1 MEGRLLLLKN
11 EWNNLDENTK
21 RALLDVAKQFEFT
34 NETPSWYDNKN
45 NKIDEVEFCTWFIS
59 KHPLKYVGGIFYD
72 IDGIISEE
80 KLKKEIVDAL
90 KPYVKTNIVKRAKQ
104 ILDAL
109 RYESMCEIIPKHT
122 DRIHFKNGTYFIN
135 GGFVPEKEF
144 CSNRLPVNYNSDA
157 VPPTRWLRFL
167 DELLYP
173 EDIYTLQEFMGYIL
187 IPTTKAQAM
196 LLLIGNG
203 GEGKSRVGFVCRN
216 LLGNNMT
223 ICSISTLA
231 NNRFSLADQE
241 GMLLMIDDD
250 MKMEALTD
258 TGVIKAVVTME
269 DKMNLERKGK
279 QSYQGYLNVRIMA
292 FGNGS
297 LSSLYDKSDGFYR
310 RQITIRVKEKSQ
322 NRVDDRNLSAKL
334 SEETEGIALWCLEGL
349 KRLIKNEFHFTISE
363 RTLQNQAELRREED
377 SILDFFESEGYITF
391 DKNAIATTKELYEAY
406 CLWGNDNLI
415 KIRSESSFSKELRQ
429 RADKLGLIYLKNA
442 SVDNKTARGYKGIC
456 AIHTLKD
463 IPFKG

>member
-122 DRIHFKNGTYFIN
+122 DRIHFKNGTYFID

-173 EDIYTLQEFMGYIL
+173 EDIFTLQEFMGYIL

-406 CLWGNDNLI
+406 CLWGTMG
-415 KIRSESSFSKELRQ
+415 Q
-429 RADKLGLIYLKNA
+429 
-442 SVDNKTARGYKGIC
+442 
-456 AIHTLKD
+456 
-463 IPFKG
+463 

>member
-109 RYESMCEIIPKHT
+109 RYESICEIIPKHT

-223 ICSISTLA
+223 ICSISNLA

-429 RADKLGLIYLKNA
+429 RADKLGLKYLKNA
-442 SVDNKTARGYKGIC
+442 SIDNKTARGYKGIC

-463 IPFKG
+463 IPFKN

>member
-363 RTLQNQAELRREED
+363 RTLQNRAELRREED

>member
-21 RALLDVAKQFEFT
+21 KALLDVAKQFEFT
-34 NETPSWYDNKN
+34 NKTPSWYDNKN

-90 KPYVKTNIVKRAKQ
+90 KPYIKTNIVKRAKQ

-122 DRIHFKNGTYFIN
+122 DRIHFKNGTYFID

-349 KRLIKNEFHFTISE
+349 KRLTANEFHFTISE

-377 SILDFFESEGYITF
+377 SILDFFESEGYISF
-391 DKNAIATTKELYEAY
+391 DEPAIATTKELYEAY

-429 RADKLGLIYLKNA
+429 RADKLGLKYLKNA

-456 AIHTLKD
+456 AIHTLKG
-463 IPFKG
+463 IPFKS

>member
-122 DRIHFKNGTYFIN
+122 DRIHFKNGTYFID

-144 CSNRLPVNYNSDA
+144 CSNRLPVNYNLDA
-157 VPPTRWLRFL
+157 VHPTRWLRFL

-429 RADKLGLIYLKNA
+429 RADKLGLKYLKNA
-442 SVDNKTARGYKGIC
+442 SIDNKTARGYKGIC

-463 IPFKG
+463 IPFKN

>member
-21 RALLDVAKQFEFT
+21 KALLDVAKQFEFT

-157 VPPTRWLRFL
+157 VLPTRWLRFL

-429 RADKLGLIYLKNA
+429 RADKLGLKYLKNA
-442 SVDNKTARGYKGIC
+442 SIDNKTARGYKGIC

-463 IPFKG
+463 IPFKN

>member
-21 RALLDVAKQFEFT
+21 KALLGVAKQFKFT

-90 KPYVKTNIVKRAKQ
+90 KPYIKTNIVKRAKQ

-122 DRIHFKNGTYFIN
+122 DRIHFKNGTYFID

-173 EDIYTLQEFMGYIL
+173 EDIFTLQEFMGYIL

-349 KRLIKNEFHFTISE
+349 KRLTANEFHFTISE
-363 RTLQNQAELRREED
+363 RTLKNQAELRREED
-377 SILDFFESEGYITF
+377 SILDFFESEGYISF
-391 DKNAIATTKELYEAY
+391 DEHAIATTKELYEAY

-429 RADKLGLIYLKNA
+429 RADKLGIIYLKNA

-456 AIHTLKD
+456 AIHTLKG
-463 IPFKG
+463 IPFKN

>member
-1 MEGRLLLLKN
+1 MEGRFLLLKN

-90 KPYVKTNIVKRAKQ
+90 KPYVKTNIVKRANQ

-122 DRIHFKNGTYFIN
+122 DRIHFKNGTYFID

-173 EDIYTLQEFMGYIL
+173 EDIFTLQEFMGYIL

-429 RADKLGLIYLKNA
+429 RADKLGLKYLKNA

-456 AIHTLKD
+456 AIHTLKG
-463 IPFKG
+463 IPFKN

>member
-21 RALLDVAKQFEFT
+21 KALLDVAKQFEFT

-122 DRIHFKNGTYFIN
+122 DRIHFKNGTYFID

-334 SEETEGIALWCLEGL
+334 SEETEGIALWCLKGL

-391 DKNAIATTKELYEAY
+391 DKNAIATTKELYDAY

-429 RADKLGLIYLKNA
+429 RADKLGLKYLKNA

-463 IPFKG
+463 IPFKN